1 MMREEVLLSEKGLA
15 PRTYV
20 LGQDLDEVSMQGD
33 EASTQAPSEV
43 VPKGPQGQIMG
54 VKAYLGLLGGV

>member
-1 MMREEVLLSEKGLA
+1 MELRSEKGLV
-15 PRTYV
+15 PRTRA
-20 LGQDLDEVSMQGD
+20 GDEVSMQGDEASLQGD

-54 VKAYLGLLGGV
+54 VQACL